1 MLQEVIAAIIVLTA
15 ALWLIRRSYR
25 TLTAYSQTRSGSGS
39 CGGCGGCGSRAK
51 SPPVVSLEPPRQK
64 VKL

>member
-1 MLQEVIAAIIVLTA
+1 MLQEVLAAIIVLAA

-25 TLTAYSQTRSGSGS
+25 TWTAFSQTRSGSGS
-39 CGGCGGCGSRAK
+39 CGGCGSCGSRAK

>member
-1 MLQEVIAAIIVLTA
+1 MLQEVLAAIIVLAA

-25 TLTAYSQTRSGSGS
+25 TWTAFSQTRSGS